1 MVDSELTQ
9 MLACDP
15 STITRQAHQAFRDYL
30 ERDPVGTRQQH
41 EAVKAE
47 LKERGVYFG
56 DKTVPICLAPALIAD
71 TRLRPIQ
78 KQMYRLLAI
87 LAKLQEPLRNEF
99 WMTKL
104 GITPEE
110 QELIL
115 LDSGLPAGGY
125 ISRVDGFLGPANSE
139 TGDTGYRIVELNV
152 DSPGGGAYMD
162 VCVEALRKTDV
173 WKWFRKQYPGKYLGT
188 DCRDLPLLLNEWKK
202 WGGTGTPRIAIVD
215 WAIVNTV
222 SEFELL
228 KDRFCAAGV
237 DTIVVD
243 PRELEY
249 KNGRLLDYDG
259 KPIDMIY
266 RRILVEDLL
275 ANPEGV
281 TALVQAIREKAI
293 CVVNPLSC
301 KPLTVKS
308 LLSLVHTDEF
318 EQMPITKSELAFLR
332 LIAPWT
338 ADVVDGPVTKRILK
352 ERDQMV
358 LKPADGYGGQG
369 LFLGWECTKQQWES
383 ALDEALKGRY
393 VAQQRVPIPLAEF
406 PVAKGKGWHYQQ
418 YRVDFD
424 PYMFGRG
431 MADPLVRMS
440 LGDVLNVKAGAQIAS
455 TWVLR
460 S

>member
-1 MVDSELTQ
+1 

-15 STITRQAHQAFRDYL
+15 SPITKKAHAAFRKIL
-30 ERDPVGTRQQH
+30 EKDPLGTRQQYS
-41 EAVKAE
+41 VVLQE
-47 LKERGVYFG
+47 LRQRGVIFA
-56 DKTVPICLAPALIAD
+56 DKTIPICLAPALIAD

-87 LAKLQEPLRNEF
+87 LAKLQEPLRNSY
-99 WMTKL
+99 WMDKL
-104 GITPEE
+104 GISKQE

-115 LDSGLPAGGY
+115 IDSGLPAGGY
-125 ISRVDGFLGPANSE
+125 ISRVDGFLGPAKPSLN
-139 TGDTGYRIVELNV
+139 DTGYRIVELNV

-162 VCVEALRKTDV
+162 VCVEALKKTEV
-173 WKWFRKQYPGKYLGT
+173 WKEFRKAFPGRYLGT
-188 DCRDLPLLLNEWKK
+188 DSRDLPLLLSEWKK
-202 WGGTGTPRIAIVD
+202 WGGRGTPRIAIVD
-215 WAIVNTV
+215 WAVVNTV

-228 KDRFCAAGV
+228 RQRFCAAGV
-237 DTIVVD
+237 ETIVVD

-259 KPIDMIY
+259 RAIDMIY

-275 ANPEGV
+275 ADPEGV
-281 TALVQAIREKAI
+281 RPLVSAIRDKAV

-308 LLSLVHTDEF
+308 MLSLIHLEEF
-318 EQMPITKSELAFLR
+318 EGMPITKSELAFLR
-332 LIAPWT
+332 LLTPWT
-338 ADVVDGPVTKRILK
+338 ADVVDGPMTKRVLR
-352 ERDQMV
+352 EREQMV

-369 LFLGWECTKQQWES
+369 IFLGWECTAQEWES

-393 VAQQRVPIPLAEF
+393 VAQQRVPIPRAEF
-406 PVAKGKGWHYQQ
+406 PVSEGEGWRYQE

-460 S
+460 TDA